1 MLFSFRMTFDHCV
14 WVDVTRKNSVAQIML
29 STEGARF
36 TTFYE
41 H

>member
-14 WVDVTRKNSVAQIML
+14 WKDVARKSSVAQIML
-29 STEGARF
+29 STLGARF